1 MKNIQWKTRINF
13 LVINKNPK
21 TIRMLNKIKI
31 RIRVIIN
38 QYYLEM
44 KIQREKYE

>member
-1 MKNIQWKTRINF
+1 MNTKLI
-13 LVINKNPK
+13 INKKPK
-21 TIRMLNKIKI
+21 TIKLLNKIKI

-38 QYYLEM
+38 KYYLEM